1 MMKRILFLFCL
12 IMIFCL
18 ALVLAKPV
26 DTELIKAF
34 ISPHNVI
41 ENYIVKLANI
51 SSKKVNVIFYGDT
64 QENVENLKADFPN
77 FQPAPQ
83 AIIDVY
89 KNYPTNFISEKRR
102 NFLKNKQYNLVEQD
116 ALEKLYNPLGIMVA
130 PLENDPYLF
139 ATDFVTNLAQME
151 QDDVKTYQGKYYSVS
166 HFDIQNNQDLHSI
179 IDYANGKNIYLTG
192 TPIHSYFAAKKSNLE
207 INIICFISTLLL
219 LILCKF
225 YFHSIK
231 IIFPIALSILFG
243 FLLGY
248 SASALIFKNLHI
260 LTFVF
265 STSLIGI
272 SLDYSLHYFLTSQEK
287 GFKKSLTTSMLTTV
301 LAFSPLL
308 FSNITILKQI
318 AVFTS
323 FGLIGVYLFVL
334 IVMPMFG
341 SEIQSTGKFK
351 KITFNKKL
359 LAIIPLVILLGV
371 CKLNFDDNIK
381 NLYVPPKNLAIAE
394 ETYQKVYNQKVP
406 EFLIVKGNNIDEI
419 LQKEEQMQGFGLSN
433 FVASKIRQQ
442 ENLKLVET
450 FYHKNLNSYENKIGA
465 HFSPQKS
472 EIYDVENFPLNKDFM
487 LDKNTSFI
495 VVDEHQEGSIN
506 VANEISK
513 ILRKLRIKCLILL
526 PIAILI
532 LFGFLA
538 IVYGFKNA
546 IKITLSP
553 LIGILFTVGIL
564 SLAGQSLNLF
574 NLIGLFLI
582 LGFSL
587 DYSIFRL
594 NGAKKSKDAVFISIL
609 STALSFLLLSFTSF
623 KLISTLGLTLFIG
636 ITTSY
641 IASLFMIKSKHD

>member
-1 MMKRILFLFCL
+1 MMKRILFLLFS
-12 IMIFCL
+12 IIIFCL
-18 ALVLAKPV
+18 ALVWAKPV

-34 ISPHNVI
+34 ISPQNKV

-51 SSKKVNVIFYGDT
+51 SSKKINVIFYGDT
-64 QENVENLKADFPN
+64 LEEVENLKADFPN
-77 FQPAPQ
+77 FQSEPQ
-83 AIIDVY
+83 TIIDVY
-89 KNYPTNFISEKRR
+89 KNYPINFISDKRR
-102 NFLKNKQYNLVEQD
+102 KLLKNKQYNIIEQD
-116 ALEKLYNPLGIMVA
+116 ALEKLYNPLGIMIA

-139 ATDFVTNLAQME
+139 ATDFVTNLAQLE
-151 QDDVKTYQGKYYSVS
+151 QDDIKTYQGKYYSVS
-166 HFDIQNNQDLHSI
+166 HFDIQNDKDLRTI

-287 GFKKSLTTSMLTTV
+287 GFTKSLTTSMLTTV

-381 NLYVPPKNLAIAE
+381 NLYIPPKNLAIAE
-394 ETYQKVYNQKVP
+394 KIYQKVYNQKVP

-433 FVASKIRQQ
+433 FVASKPRQEENIRLVN
-442 ENLKLVET
+442 EFYKNNLR
-450 FYHKNLNSYENKIGA
+450 NYENKIGA

-487 LDKNTSFI
+487 LDKNTSFVI
-495 VVDEHQEGSIN
+495 VDKYEEGSIN
-506 VANEISK
+506 VADEISK
-513 ILRKLRIKCLILL
+513 ILRKLRKECLILL
-526 PIAILI
+526 PIAIFV

-538 IVYGFKNA
+538 IVYGLKNA
-546 IKITLSP
+546 AKITLSP
-553 LIGILFTVGIL
+553 LVGILFTVGIL

-594 NGAKKSKDAVFISIL
+594 NGAEKSKDAVFISML
-609 STALSFLLLSFTSF
+609 STAISFLLLSFTSF
-623 KLISTLGLTLFIG
+623 KLISTLGITLFIG

-641 IASLFMIKSKHD
+641 ITSLFMIKSKHD

>member
-1 MMKRILFLFCL
+1 MMKRILFLLFS
-12 IMIFCL
+12 IIIFCL

-26 DTELIKAF
+26 DTELIRAF
-34 ISPHNVI
+34 ISPQNKV

-51 SSKKVNVIFYGDT
+51 SSKKINVIFYGDT
-64 QENVENLKADFPN
+64 LEEVENLKADFPN
-77 FQPAPQ
+77 FQSEPQ
-83 AIIDVY
+83 TIIDVY
-89 KNYPTNFISEKRR
+89 KNYPINFISDKRR
-102 NFLKNKQYNLVEQD
+102 KLLKNKHYNVIEQD
-116 ALEKLYNPLGIMVA
+116 ALEKLYNPLGIMIA

-139 ATDFVTNLAQME
+139 ATDFVTNLAQLE
-151 QDDVKTYQGKYYSVS
+151 QNDIKSHQGKYYAVS
-166 HFDIQNNQDLHSI
+166 HFDIQNNKDLCAI

-192 TPIHSYFAAKKSNLE
+192 TPVHSYFAAKKSTVE

-248 SASALIFKNLHI
+248 SASTLIFNNLHI

-334 IVMPMFG
+334 FIMPMFG
-341 SEIQSTGKFK
+341 SEIQHTNKFK
-351 KITFNKKL
+351 KINFNKKI
-359 LAIIPLVILLGV
+359 LAVIPIVIFLGIV
-371 CKLNFDDNIK
+371 RLNFDDNIK
-381 NLYVPPKNLAIAE
+381 NLYVPPKKLAKAE
-394 ETYQKVYNQKVP
+394 EIYQKVFNP
-406 EFLIVKGNNIDEI
+406 DTLEFLIIKGNNVDEI
-419 LQKEEQMQGFGLSN
+419 LQKEEQIQGFGLSN
-433 FVASKIRQQ
+433 FVASKSRQEENIRLVN
-442 ENLKLVET
+442 EFYKNNLR
-450 FYHKNLNSYENKIGA
+450 NYENKIGA
-465 HFSPQKS
+465 HFSTQKS
-472 EIYDVENFPLNKDFM
+472 DFYDVEKFPLNKDFM

-495 VVDEHQEGSIN
+495 VVDKHEEGSIN
-506 VANEISK
+506 VADEISK
-513 ILRKLRIKCLILL
+513 ILRKLRKECLILL
-526 PIAILI
+526 PIAIFV

-553 LIGILFTVGIL
+553 FVGILFTIGIL

-594 NGAKKSKDAVFISIL
+594 NGAEKSKDAVFISML
-609 STALSFLLLSFTSF
+609 STAISFLLLSFTSF

-641 IASLFMIKSKHD
+641 IVSLFMIKSEHD